1 MTQTPDRLVPDSP
14 VERTLVARGW
24 ADIDLVERLGSSRT
38 RRFRAATLG
47 ADVDRAMEWF
57 RSPDPGTIPPGIV
70 EMYESE
76 ANVTRYRR
84 VLDFIGAGE
93 RVFEVGIGHGFLATM
108 MLRDGGIERYRG
120 VDLTAYSVR
129 KTTQMLE
136 ANGFADI
143 ADVAEQDLYT
153 VGRQDVEAVGATLL
167 VCCEVIEHVPDPE
180 AALQT
185 LARALPEGTDL
196 LFSIPL
202 VGRLE
207 GVWGHTQVFGAA
219 RIHDMLVPA
228 GLVAHHVEVLHDTWA
243 IVLAS
248 TSTAPSP
255 RAARVLEA
263 SAPVETERF
272 LEPPFRSMANVRVSD
287 LERLEPRWV
296 KRVGGVTVEPC
307 LRRDEEP
314 GMPPRGLRVRARNE
328 SPTRGPG
335 KGWSAYAGL
344 AFAVPEGTKGA
355 RLEVDLEDP
364 SAVRALR
371 VLWSREG
378 EELGKWIWRPAEAA
392 PKMASPTFLIAP
404 GRGGSFLRRVPGSQ
418 VEGADAVEVAV
429 EAEGRADIDFR
440 VLRWAWVS

>member
-1 MTQTPDRLVPDSP
+1 MTQTADHLLPDSP

-24 ADIDLVERLGSSRT
+24 ADIDLVERLGPART
-38 RRFRAATLG
+38 RRFRSATLG
-47 ADVDRAMEWF
+47 ADVDRAREWF
-57 RSPDPGTIPPGIV
+57 RSPEPGTIPPGIV
-70 EMYESE
+70 QMYESE

-120 VDLTAYSVR
+120 VDLSRYSVR
-129 KTTQMLE
+129 KTTQTLE
-136 ANGFADI
+136 ANGFADV
-143 ADVAEQDLYT
+143 AEVAEQDLYT
-153 VGRQDVEAVGATLL
+153 VTRQDLEAVDATLL
-167 VCCEVIEHVPDPE
+167 VCCEVIEHVPEPE
-180 AALQT
+180 EALAT

-219 RIHDMLVPA
+219 RIHDMLAPA

-243 IVLAS
+243 VVLAS

-263 SAPVETERF
+263 TAPVEPERF
-272 LEPPFRSMANVRVSD
+272 LEPPFRSMANVVVKD
-287 LERLEPRWV
+287 LERVEAQWV
-296 KRVGGVTVEPC
+296 KRVADPTVEPC
-307 LRRDEEP
+307 P
-314 GMPPRGLRVRARNE
+314 GTGDDPGLPLRGLRVRAGNE

-335 KGWSAYAGL
+335 KGWAAYAGV

-355 RLEVDLEDP
+355 RLEVHLEDP
-364 SAVRALR
+364 EAVRALR
-371 VLWSREG
+371 VVWSREG
-378 EELGKWIWRPAEAA
+378 EAVGKWVWRPGEAR
-392 PKMASPTFLIAP
+392 PRMDSPTFLIAP
-404 GRGGSFLRRVPGSQ
+404 GRGGTYLRRVPGSR
-418 VEGADAVEVAV
+418 VEGADAVEVFV
-429 EAEGRADIDFR
+429 EAEGTADIDFR